1 MSGSTR
7 ESARTRGKTR
17 RHSRWPLW
25 GGTCITWTSRVIVVG
40 WDFAGLV
47 VREQAAEPASRERP
61 VAVIGGRI
69 RDWQRRLAAGASSQ
83 ASASEVLAHECGH
96 TIQARRLDLL
106 YLPVVGSVTLFRE
119 GTHWW
124 NHFENRASEDGM
136 FGGIV
141 NGTVCDRLSDHL
153 P

>member
-1 MSGSTR
+1 
-7 ESARTRGKTR
+7 
-17 RHSRWPLW
+17 
-25 GGTCITWTSRVIVVG
+25 
-40 WDFAGLV
+40 V
-47 VREQAAEPASRERP
+47 VREQAAEPASRDRP

-96 TIQARRLDLL
+96 TIQARRLDLF

-124 NHFENRASEDGM
+124 NHFENRASEDGL

-141 NGTVCDRLSDHL
+141 NGTVCARLANCL
-153 P
+153 ET